1 MATKK
6 KKSVKKKAVKK
17 AAKAGKKVVKK
28 ASTKAKK
35 TAAKSKKKVGASKK
49 KPARKKPAPQKKKAV
64 SKKKAGAGKKTAA
77 TKKKTAAAKK
87 KAAATKKKAVR
98 ATKKAVKAGKV
109 GAKTRKPAAKTGK
122 KKAVKSA
129 KKPVSS
135 RKKPVAKKGA
145 VKSATGKTLP
155 PPGKYAPTRPPVPAP
170 SKRRR
175 NIKKLTAKEL
185 KEYRQRLLNLR
196 DQVVDGISFLSGD
209 NLNRSQRDASG
220 DLSGYSLHMA
230 DQGTDNYDREFALNL
245 VSSEQD
251 ILYEIDEAIRRI
263 DSGKYGICELTG
275 EPIER
280 ARLKVIPYARYSVAA
295 QSEMERGKTRYRP
308 FGPTLS
314 HGG

>member
-6 KKSVKKKAVKK
+6 KKTVKKKTPKKAAKAKKKAVKK
-17 AAKAGKKVVKK
+17 APAKP
-28 ASTKAKK
+28 
-35 TAAKSKKKVGASKK
+35 KKKS
-49 KPARKKPAPQKKKAV
+49 
-64 SKKKAGAGKKTAA
+64 
-77 TKKKTAAAKK
+77 AAKK
-87 KAAATKKKAVR
+87 KAPVRKKAPVKNKAAASRKKAARPKKKASASKKKAAPSKKKAV
-98 ATKKAVKAGKV
+98 A
-109 GAKTRKPAAKTGK
+109 
-122 KKAVKSA
+122 
-129 KKPVSS
+129 
-135 RKKPVAKKGA
+135 KKPVAKKSA
-145 VKSATGKTLP
+145 PKKAPAKKSVAKATPARRLP
-155 PPGKYAPTRPPVPAP
+155 PPAPFAP
-170 SKRRR
+170 SRVAARTPPKRKR

-185 KEYRQRLLNLR
+185 KEFRQSLLNLR
-196 DQVVDGISFLSGD
+196 DKVVDGISFLSGD

-263 DSGKYGICELTG
+263 DDGKYGLCELTG

-280 ARLKVIPYARYSVAA
+280 ARLKVIPYARFSVTA

-308 FGPTLS
+308 FGPTLT

>member
-6 KKSVKKKAVKK
+6 KKTVKKKAVKK

-28 ASTKAKK
+28 APAKPKKKSVAKK
-35 TAAKSKKKVGASKK
+35 KA
-49 KPARKKPAPQKKKAV
+49 PARKKSPV
-64 SKKKAGAGKKTAA
+64 
-77 TKKKTAAAKK
+77 KK
-87 KAAATKKKAVR
+87 KAAATKKKAAR
-98 ATKKAVKAGKV
+98 PKRKATAS
-109 GAKTRKPAAKTGK
+109 K
-122 KKAVKSA
+122 KKAVPSKKKAVA
-129 KKPVSS
+129 K
-135 RKKPVAKKGA
+135 KKPVAKK
-145 VKSATGKTLP
+145 SATKKPTAKKPTAKKAVAKAKPVKRLP
-155 PPGKYAPTRPPVPAP
+155 PPAPFAP
-170 SKRRR
+170 SRLATRKPPKRKR

-185 KEYRQRLLNLR
+185 KEFRQSLLNLR
-196 DQVVDGISFLSGD
+196 DKVVDGISFLSGD

-263 DSGKYGICELTG
+263 DDGKFGICELTG

-280 ARLKVIPYARYSVAA
+280 ARLKVIPYARYSVTA

-308 FGPTLS
+308 FGPTLT

>member
-1 MATKK
+1 MVKNKTNKVKKKVAKKAPKTKK
-6 KKSVKKKAVKK
+6 TVKKAVKK
-17 AAKAGKKVVKK
+17 GQNKRVATKKKEVQKKKAPARKKAARPKEKVVRKEAVKPKKK
-28 ASTKAKK
+28 AKSKKKAKTTKKTVSRKK
-35 TAAKSKKKVGASKK
+35 TAAKKE
-49 KPARKKPAPQKKKAV
+49 PTQQEKAV
-64 SKKKAGAGKKTAA
+64 GFMSEK
-77 TKKKTAAAKK
+77 
-87 KAAATKKKAVR
+87 R
-98 ATKKAVKAGKV
+98 
-109 GAKTRKPAAKTGK
+109 
-122 KKAVKSA
+122 
-129 KKPVSS
+129 
-135 RKKPVAKKGA
+135 
-145 VKSATGKTLP
+145 LP
-155 PPGKYAPTRPPVPAP
+155 PPQSRFPSEASARQPIKKRKGKV
-170 SKRRR
+170 
-175 NIKKLTAKEL
+175 KKLTTKEL
-185 KEYRQRLLNLR
+185 REYRQILLNLR

-263 DSGKYGICELTG
+263 DAKTYGICELTG

-280 ARLKVIPYARYSVAA
+280 ARLNVIPYARYSVAA

>member
-35 TAAKSKKKVGASKK
+35 TAAKSKKKVTASKK

-64 SKKKAGAGKKTAA
+64 SRKKAGAGKKTAA
-77 TKKKTAAAKK
+77 TKKKAAAAKK
-87 KAAATKKKAVR
+87 KAGR
-98 ATKKAVKAGKV
+98 ATKKAVKAGKS
-109 GAKTRKPAAKTGK
+109 GAKARKPVSKTGK

-135 RKKPVAKKGA
+135 RKKPAAQKGA

-155 PPGKYAPTRPPVPAP
+155 PPGKYTPTRPPVPAP